1 MAGLTVCSLPHLDL
15 SRGDARC
22 WALYASTQRHT
33 YGSAQTLAS
42 SNRHYRSV
50 GKVGALSA
58 GVNWRYLMRTSIAL
72 LLTLPL
78 FACEPESVMER
89 SGEIPADAVENTA
102 DTIEDAREDDGE
114 EIGQVVD

>member
-1 MAGLTVCSLPHLDL
+1 
-15 SRGDARC
+15 
-22 WALYASTQRHT
+22 
-33 YGSAQTLAS
+33 
-42 SNRHYRSV
+42 
-50 GKVGALSA
+50 
-58 GVNWRYLMRTSIAL
+58 MRTSIAL